1 MNLRR
6 KRPPDS
12 LYMLLDT
19 MCNAFGGIILL
30 AVLVTLLTSKERDTQ
45 HEAPADARELFQRR
59 LSLAQ
64 ADLQHALEL
73 SVSLEA
79 KANDDRRKT
88 QIALLSTRKDLQDA
102 LDEARQQAVRSA
114 KELDSTATADP
125 AERLKFLDARLAEAQ
140 ARKLEIQNRLDAATE
155 NTRRLKRRLE
165 AIQSQIAKLIHDLQR
180 PLRLP
185 KEHETG
191 KRSFYVIAQYG
202 RIYPCRNSDLSRN
215 ETTIKWTTIGENWTA
230 RPIPG
235 RGYDPVA
242 GERELQAF
250 FNSLPKELVFV
261 AFCVF
266 EDSFPQFNR
275 AKELATSCGLAYGWD
290 PYRNQDGPPSFGPVG
305 HDPKA
310 Q

>member
-19 MCNAFGGIILL
+19 MCDAFGGIILL
-30 AVLVTLLTSKERDTQ
+30 AVLVTLLTSKERGTGQGTPGDT
-45 HEAPADARELFQRR
+45 RELLQRR
-59 LSLAQ
+59 LVLAQ
-64 ADLQHALEL
+64 ADLGHALEL
-73 SVSLEA
+73 SSSLEA
-79 KANDDRRKT
+79 KANDDHRKT
-88 QIALLSTRKDLQDA
+88 QIALLSTRKEIQDA
-102 LDEARQQAVRSA
+102 LQQAREQVA
-114 KELDSTATADP
+114 QNTKELDSSTAADP
-125 AERLKFLDARLAEAQ
+125 AERLRFLNAQLAAAQ
-140 ARKLEIQNRLDAATE
+140 ARKIEMQNRLAAATE
-155 NTRRLKRRLE
+155 NTQRLKQRLE
-165 AIQSQIAKLIHDLQR
+165 SLQKQVAGLIQKSQR

-202 RIYPCRNSDLSRN
+202 RIYPCRNADLSRN
-215 ETTIKWTTIGENWTA
+215 EMTIEWTSAGDGRIA
-230 RPIPG
+230 RPIRG

-242 GERELQAF
+242 DERELQAF

-275 AKELATSCGLAYGWD
+275 AKEIATRCGLAYGWD
-290 PYRNQDGPPSFGPVG
+290 PYRNQDGPPSFGPTG
-305 HDPKA
+305 HDPKP

>member
-1 MNLRR
+1 
-6 KRPPDS
+6 
-12 LYMLLDT
+12 MLLDT

-45 HEAPADARELFQRR
+45 REAPADTRELLQRR
-59 LSLAQ
+59 LALAQ
-64 ADLQHALEL
+64 ADVRHALEL
-73 SVSLEA
+73 SASLEA

-88 QIALLSTRKDLQDA
+88 QIAFLSTRKDLQDA
-102 LDEARQQAVRSA
+102 LQQAREQIVQST
-114 KELDSTATADP
+114 KELDSTADADP
-125 AERLKFLDARLAEAQ
+125 AERLKFLDAQAAAAQ
-140 ARKLEIQNRLDAATE
+140 ARKLEIQNRLSAATE
-155 NTRRLKRRLE
+155 NTQRLKRRLE
-165 AIQSQIAKLIHDLQR
+165 ALQKQIAGVIQKSQR
-180 PLRLP
+180 LLRLP

-215 ETTIKWTTIGENWTA
+215 EATITWTSAGESTIA

-235 RGYDPVA
+235 RGYDPA
-242 GERELQAF
+242 ASERELQAF
-250 FNSLPKELVFV
+250 FNGLPKELVFI

-275 AKELATSCGLAYGWD
+275 AKEIATRCGLAYGWE
-290 PYRNQDGPPSFGPVG
+290 PYRNKEGPASFGPIG
-305 HDPKA
+305 HAPKP